1 MFKTF
6 EIKNVKIYV
15 KANKQEFSLRR
26 DKRTFCYSYKFI
38 GPYAGVVIGVLKWL
52 IFTYKFTRK
61 ISFSEQQ

>member
-1 MFKTF
+1 MIKTF
-6 EIKNVKIYV
+6 EIKNVKIHV
-15 KANKQEFSLRR
+15 KENKQEFSLRR

-52 IFTYKFTRK
+52 IFTYKFPRK